1 MIIQNGLVFTDKYI
15 FEEKSI
21 AISDKNISKLES
33 PSTASYNPHS
43 EYYDATDC
51 YVIPGLTDIHFHGCM
66 GYDFCD
72 GTPEAIHAIA
82 SYELSQGITTICPA
96 TMTLPHEKLL
106 DICRTA
112 ASYVPDAPQSTLC
125 GINLEGPFLSY
136 AKRGAQNPDY
146 LHAPT
151 CDMLLELI
159 EASKH
164 LAKLV
169 AIAPELPGAYECIT
183 ALKNEISFSLAHT
196 TADYETA
203 MKAFKLGAN
212 HVTHLYNAMPAFSHR
227 APGIIGAAF
236 DTPSCMVE
244 LICDGIHIHPS
255 TIRATFKLFGD
266 DRIVL
271 ISDSMMACGMP
282 SGEYSLGGQTVQV
295 DKNLATLSDGTIA
308 GSATHLMDCMRMAIH
323 MGIPMESAIKA
334 ATINPARSIGIEQ
347 QYGSITPGKIANLII
362 LRKDLSI
369 QDIIFEGQLI
379 NL

>member
-1 MIIQNGLVFTDKYI
+1 MLIKNGLIFTDDCRL
-15 FEEKSI
+15 EEKNVRL
-21 AISDKNISKLES
+21 ADKTISQLES
-33 PSTASYNPHS
+33 PSSSSPDPDSA
-43 EYYDATDC
+43 YYDATDC
-51 YVIPGLTDIHFHGCM
+51 YVIPGLTDIHFHGCV

-72 GTPEAIHAIA
+72 GTHEAINAIA

-96 TMTLPHEKLL
+96 TMTLPHEELL
-106 DICRTA
+106 HICTVA
-112 ASYVPDAPQSTLC
+112 ASHRPLSPQATLC

-136 AKRGAQNPDY
+136 EKRGAQNPTY

-151 CDMLLELI
+151 SSMLLELI
-159 EASKH
+159 ETSNH

-183 ALKNEISFSLAHT
+183 ALKDEISFSLAHT

-203 MKAFKLGAN
+203 IEAFWLGAK

-255 TIRATFKLFGD
+255 VVRSTFKLFGD

-282 SGEYSLGGQTVQV
+282 SGEYSLGGQAVQV
-295 DKNLATLSDGTIA
+295 DQHSATLSDGTLA

-323 MGIPMESAIKA
+323 MGIPIESAIKA
-334 ATINPARSIGIEQ
+334 ATINPARSIGIDH
-347 QYGSITPGKIANLII
+347 QYGSITPGKTANLVI

-369 QDIIFEGQLI
+369 QDIIFEGQLVG
-379 NL
+379 L